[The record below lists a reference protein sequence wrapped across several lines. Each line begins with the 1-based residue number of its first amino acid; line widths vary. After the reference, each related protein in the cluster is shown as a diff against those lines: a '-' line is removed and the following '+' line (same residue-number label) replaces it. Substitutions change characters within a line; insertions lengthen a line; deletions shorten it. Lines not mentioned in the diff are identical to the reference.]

1 MIVRSQPIEGK
12 RQKSNWR
19 RAELSMLAAPVK
31 RSDTFESVTSQ
42 CTYRPAAQA
51 SYTRRPALAATPSTT
66 LSRCLHDFDPLAAA
80 LPVGVVG
87 AGAMGRGIAQVL
99 AQCGCAVR
107 LFDTNAA
114 AVDAAI
120 AAVAGALDKQVAKGR
135 LDAGK
140 RDATLAALQ
149 PAHALGRLAGCALV
163 VEAVVED
170 LEVKRA
176 LFHQLENVV
185 GPETA
190 LASNTSSLSITA
202 IASTCAHPA
211 RVAGWHF
218 FNPVPLMK
226 VVEVVDGLATD
237 PAVGDALT
245 ALTKRL
251 GHTPVRAK
259 DTPGF
264 VVNHAGRGYTTEA
277 LRIVGEGIC
286 DFIDVD
292 RVMREAA
299 GFRLGPFELMDL
311 TALDVSHPVMEAIYR
326 QFYDEPRFRPSVIT
340 AQRLAGGRL
349 GRKTGAGFY
358 AYGDDAA
365 PVVEPRPPVA
375 LPASVWVSRAYADRH
390 GELTWLL
397 RKMGAT
403 VEDQVLPSEDALVVV
418 TPLGTD
424 ATTTA
429 LEQGLDPERTVAIDT
444 LVPLS
449 SRRTLMTTPVTLP
462 EVREEAHGLF
472 ASDGTAV
479 TVIGDSPG
487 FVAQRVLATTVNI
500 ACEIAQQRIASPT
513 DIDLA
518 VRLGLNYPNG
528 PLAMG
533 DALGPMRV
541 LTILRAMHEFYGD
554 PRYRPSPWLTRRA
567 LLGVS
572 LLTTERR

>member
-1 MIVRSQPIEGK
+1 MPFDAK
-12 RQKSNWR
+12 
-19 RAELSMLAAPVK
+19 AA
-31 RSDTFESVTSQ
+31 DLQ
-42 CTYRPAAQA
+42 
-51 SYTRRPALAATPSTT
+51 
-66 LSRCLHDFDPLAAA
+66 
-80 LPVGVVG
+80 VGVVG

-99 AQCGCAVR
+99 AQCGCRVQLVDAN
-107 LFDTNAA
+107 TAA
-114 AVDAAI
+114 IDAAI
-120 AAVAGALDKQVAKGR
+120 ASIADLLGKQVAKGK

-140 RDATLAALQ
+140 RDATLARLE
-149 PAHALGRLAGCALV
+149 PTHALGKLANCALV
-163 VEAVVED
+163 VEAIAENLD
-170 LEVKRA
+170 VKRA
-176 LFHQLENVV
+176 LFHQLENIVHADAV
-185 GPETA
+185 I
-190 LASNTSSLSITA
+190 ASNTSSLSVTA
-202 IASTCAHPA
+202 IASQCAHPG

-226 VVEVVDGLATD
+226 VAEIIDGLATD
-237 PAVGDALT
+237 RAVGDALMD
-245 ALTKRL
+245 LTRRL

-286 DFIDVD
+286 DFVDVD

-349 GRKTGAGFY
+349 GKKSGGGFY
-358 AYGDDAA
+358 PHGENAE
-365 PVVEPRPPVA
+365 PMVEERAPVA
-375 LPASVWVSRAYADRH
+375 LPASVWISRAHADTH

-397 RKMGAT
+397 QKMGAS
-403 VEDQVLPSEDALVVV
+403 VETETLPSDDALIVV
-418 TPLGTD
+418 TPLGLD
-424 ATTTA
+424 ATTSA

-444 LVPLS
+444 LVPLAL
-449 SRRTLMTTPVTLP
+449 RRTLMTTPVTRP
-462 EVREEAHGLF
+462 EVRDEAHGLF
-472 ASDGTAV
+472 ASDGVPV
-479 TVIGDSPG
+479 TMIADSAG
-487 FVAQRVLATTVNI
+487 FIAQRILATIVNI
-500 ACEIAQQRIASPT
+500 ACDIAQQKIASPA

-533 DALGPMRV
+533 DALGPMKL
-541 LTILRAMHEFYGD
+541 LTILRAMQEFYGD

-572 LLTTERR
+572 LSTSPH

>member
-1 MIVRSQPIEGK
+1 ML
-12 RQKSNWR
+12 
-19 RAELSMLAAPVK
+19 RAA
-31 RSDTFESVTSQ
+31 D
-42 CTYRPAAQA
+42 
-51 SYTRRPALAATPSTT
+51 AATHSS
-66 LSRCLHDFDPLAAA
+66 LRSRRSLPTMPFDPKHPDLA
-80 LPVGVVG
+80 VGVVG

-99 AQCGCAVR
+99 AQCGCRVHLYDA
-107 LFDTNAA
+107 NAA
-114 AVDAAI
+114 AIDAAI
-120 AAVAGALDKQVAKGR
+120 ASIAEVLGKQVAKGK
-135 LDAGK
+135 LDADK
-140 RDATLAALQ
+140 RDATLARIV
-149 PAHALGRLAGCALV
+149 PAHALGKLASCALV
-163 VEAVVED
+163 VEAIVENLD
-170 LEVKRA
+170 AKRA
-176 LFHQLENVV
+176 LFHQLEKLV
-185 GPETA
+185 GPDA
-190 LASNTSSLSITA
+190 ILASNTSSLSVTA
-202 IASTCAHPA
+202 IASQCAHPE

-226 VVEVVDGLATD
+226 VVEIIDGLATD
-237 PAVGDALT
+237 PAVGDALME
-245 ALTKRL
+245 LTKRI

-286 DFIDVD
+286 DFVDVD

-349 GRKTGAGFY
+349 GRKSGGGFY
-358 AYGDDAA
+358 PYGENAA
-365 PVVEPRPPVA
+365 PIVEQRAPVA
-375 LPASVWVSRAYADRH
+375 LPASVWISRAHARAHADTH

-397 RKMGAT
+397 QKMGAT
-403 VEDQVLPSEDALVVV
+403 VETEMLPSEDALIVV
-418 TPLGTD
+418 TPLGSD
-424 ATTTA
+424 ATTSA

-444 LVPLS
+444 LVPLAL
-449 SRRTLMTTPVTLP
+449 RRTLMTTPVTRA
-462 EVREEAHGLF
+462 EVRDQAHGLF
-472 ASDGTAV
+472 ASDGVPV

-487 FVAQRVLATTVNI
+487 FIAQRILALIVNI
-500 ACEIAQQRIASPT
+500 ACDIAQQKIASPT

-533 DALGPMRV
+533 DALGPMKL
-541 LTILRAMHEFYGD
+541 LTILRAMQDFYGD

-567 LLGVS
+567 MLGVS
-572 LLTTERR
+572 LLAVAH

>member
-1 MIVRSQPIEGK
+1 MP
-12 RQKSNWR
+12 
-19 RAELSMLAAPVK
+19 LDP
-31 RSDTFESVTSQ
+31 
-42 CTYRPAAQA
+42 
-51 SYTRRPALAATPSTT
+51 RRPDLA
-66 LSRCLHDFDPLAAA
+66 
-80 LPVGVVG
+80 VGVVG

-99 AQCGCAVR
+99 AQSGCRVHLYDA
-107 LFDTNAA
+107 NPAA
-114 AVDAAI
+114 IDAAI
-120 AAVAGALDKQVAKGR
+120 ASIADVLDKQVAKGK
-135 LDAGK
+135 LDAAA
-140 RDATLAALQ
+140 RDATLAHIES
-149 PAHALGRLAGCALV
+149 AHALGKLAHCALV
-163 VEAVVED
+163 VEAIVESI
-170 LEVKRA
+170 EAKRA
-176 LFHQLENVV
+176 LLHQLENIV
-185 GPETA
+185 GA
-190 LASNTSSLSITA
+190 GAVIASNTSSLSVTA
-202 IASTCAHPA
+202 IASQCAHPA

-226 VVEVVDGLATD
+226 VAEIIDGLATD
-237 PAVGDALT
+237 PAVGDALME
-245 ALTKRL
+245 LTRRI

-349 GRKTGAGFY
+349 GRKSGGGFY
-358 AYGDDAA
+358 PYGENAA
-365 PVVEPRPPVA
+365 PIVEPRAPVA
-375 LPASVWVSRAYADRH
+375 LPATVWVSRAHSDTH

-397 RKMGAT
+397 QKMGAS
-403 VEDQVLPSEDALVVV
+403 VETEALPSEDALIVVA
-418 TPLGTD
+418 PLGSD

-429 LEQGLDPERTVAIDT
+429 LDQGLDPERTIAIDT
-444 LVPLS
+444 LVPLAL
-449 SRRTLMTTPVTLP
+449 RRTLMTTPVTRAD
-462 EVREEAHGLF
+462 VRDEAHGLF
-472 ASDGTAV
+472 ASDGVPV
-479 TVIGDSPG
+479 TMIADSAG
-487 FVAQRVLATTVNI
+487 FIAQRILATIVNI
-500 ACEIAQQRIASPT
+500 ACDIAQQRIASPD

-533 DALGPMRV
+533 DALGPMKL
-541 LTILRAMHEFYGD
+541 LTILRTMQEFYGD

-567 LLGVS
+567 MLGVS
-572 LLTTERR
+572 LLKTER